1 MVANAIPFD
10 ILFVAIKKERQ
21 IMQIKRSERQERAK
35 DNALAAIELIK
46 KAVSDAGGDM
56 SVLNNLGAILKCSEY
71 QAQCRLARYLTYLCE
86 DVSRKYLIGEVSHF
100 SMKVYKVGPYRYS
113 IKDFGEEWGF
123 AIVKLLEVL
132 GLSASIKGSELVG
145 SDGGVCRH
153 VTFTSKDMP
162 QDIEQQLQVIYN
174 KTFAAYQDS
183 LKEVEN
189 VEKQIK
195 NLQFQLSTVK
205 TSVAGLASLLDNEAA
220 LLQEAT
226 KSYLR

>member
-21 IMQIKRSERQERAK
+21 IMQIKRSERQERANDK
-35 DNALAAIELIK
+35 ALAAIELIK
-46 KAVSDAGGDM
+46 KAISDAGGDM
-56 SVLNNLGAILKCSEY
+56 SVLNNLGAIFKCSEY
-71 QAQCRLARYLTYLCE
+71 QAQCRLARYLTYLCG
-86 DVSRKYLIGEVSHF
+86 DVSRKYLIGEVYHF

-113 IKDFGEEWGF
+113 IKDFGEDWGF

-145 SDGGVCRH
+145 GVGGVCRH

-174 KTFAAYQDS
+174 KTFVAYQDS

-195 NLQFQLSTVK
+195 NLQFQLSIVK
-205 TSVAGLASLLDNEAA
+205 TSAAGLASLLDNEAA